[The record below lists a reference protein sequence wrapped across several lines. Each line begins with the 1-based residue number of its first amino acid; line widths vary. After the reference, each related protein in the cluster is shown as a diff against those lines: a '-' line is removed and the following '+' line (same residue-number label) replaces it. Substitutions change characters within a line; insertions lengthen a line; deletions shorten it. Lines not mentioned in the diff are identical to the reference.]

1 MLVDPEFDELEEMDD
16 GLILIGLTPQLLLL
30 TVVVVWL
37 KLDAAVVV
45 VGLLP
50 PLLAP
55 LTPTE
60 LLPLLSEVRADSEG
74 SKFRLVLEHLMEP
87 WVVKGDVVWRT
98 LFVEADERRR
108 FSLFTLCILSFCTD
122 DSI

>member
-1 MLVDPEFDELEEMDD
+1 MED

-30 TVVVVWL
+30 AVVVVWL
-37 KLDAAVVV
+37 KLDMAVVV

-60 LLPLLSEVRADSEG
+60 LLPLLSEVLAESEG
-74 SKFRLVLEHLMEP
+74 SKVRLVLEDLMEP
-87 WVVKGDVVWRT
+87 LVVKGDD
-98 LFVEADERRR
+98 A
-108 FSLFTLCILSFCTD
+108 
-122 DSI
+122 